1 MSLRLGD
8 HVPMIIMLHLLTNF
22 VTAVEG
28 ELITKFIGQ
37 AKERKQSA
45 TEVSSDEAD
54 SDEEGGVLTAE
65 MLLMEDGEIS
75 FKRENL
81 HQKKKRLMVAE
92 RELKTF
98 TSKRNKERPT

>member
-1 MSLRLGD
+1 MRRGKALSLARA
-8 HVPMIIMLHLLTNF
+8 IK
-22 VTAVEG
+22 VES
-28 ELITKFIGQ
+28 TKCNYVKPHFIGQ